1 MPSAQV
7 QISQLPAAGPI
18 TGAELVPVVQ
28 NGQTV
33 RTTAADISSSPSQTQ
48 TFLTVNAESTLPNSR
63 YLSTG
68 SGLSLTDN
76 GSQGPYR
83 IEFTG
88 IYASLGAVSPGV
100 LVNVDGTNI
109 AARTFQTSGN
119 GLSVVNGGGVSG
131 NPTFSLT
138 GQVLSLANASGAGL
152 VALPNN
158 GTVTPRTIQGVASEI
173 DVTDGNGASGN
184 PVIGLADNPVVPGA
198 EGIVLPSGNTGD
210 RPPSPVNG
218 TLRYNSQIGA
228 FEGYASGNW
237 GAITTG
243 SGVTSVGLLMPSEFT
258 VTNSPITSAGDLTAT
273 WANQTS
279 GKFFASPTS
288 STGTPTFRAISAL
301 DVPVLNQNTTGQAGS
316 VANSVTFNTSG
327 GASPGATF
335 DGSAARTIDYST
347 VGAPKADG
355 TGATGT
361 WAINI
366 SGNAATATA
375 ATTATSATT
384 ATTAGSATTSNTAT
398 NIAGGAA
405 NRIPYQTSAG
415 STSFVVAPTVANTYL
430 EWSGSAFQW
439 SSNPLGTVSSVDVS
453 GGTTGLTTS
462 GGPITSSG
470 TITVGGVLVA
480 SNGGTGISSYTA
492 GDLVYASATTTLSK
506 LALGAAGQVLTSNG
520 TGPAYVNQS
529 TLSVGSATNSTNAT
543 NATNIAVTADTANAV
558 NYLVFVNGTNG
569 NRSALVN
576 SGITCNPSTG
586 EITSGISG
594 GTF

>member
-68 SGLSLTDN
+68 SGMSLTDN
-76 GSQGPYR
+76 GPQGPYR
-83 IEFTG
+83 IQFTG
-88 IYASLGAVSPGV
+88 IYASLGTVSPGV

-109 AARTFQTSGN
+109 VARTFQTSGN
-119 GLSVVNGGGVSG
+119 GLSVTNGDGVSG
-131 NPTFSLT
+131 SPTFSLT

-158 GTVTPRTIQGVASEI
+158 GTVTPRVIQGVASEI
-173 DVTDGNGASGN
+173 DVTDGDGASGN
-184 PVIGLADNPVVPGA
+184 PLIGLADNPVVPGV
-198 EGIVLPSGNTGD
+198 EGVVLPSGNTGD
-210 RPPSPVNG
+210 RASSPVNG
-218 TLRYNSQIGA
+218 TLRYNNQTQT
-228 FEGYASGNW
+228 FEGYANNSW

-243 SGVTSVGLLMPSEFT
+243 SGVTSVGLLMPGEFT
-258 VTNSPITSAGDLTAT
+258 VTNSPVTSTGDLTAA
-273 WANQTS
+273 WASQTS
-279 GKFFASPTS
+279 GKFFASPAS
-288 STGTPTFRAISAL
+288 STGTPAFRAILAS
-301 DVPVLNQNTTGQAGS
+301 DVPTLNQNTTGQAGS

-327 GASPGATF
+327 GAAPGAVF

-384 ATTAGSATTSNTAT
+384 ATTAGSATTSGTAT

-415 STSFVVAPTVANTYL
+415 ATSFVVAPTVPNTYL

-439 SSNPLGTVSSVDVS
+439 SANPLGTVSSVDVS

-470 TITVGGVLVA
+470 TITISGVLVP
-480 SNGGTGISSYTA
+480 SSGGTGISSYA
-492 GDLVYASATTTLSK
+492 VGDLLFANTTTTLDK
-506 LALGAAGQVLTSNG
+506 LTVGAAGRVLASNG
-520 TGPAYVNQS
+520 TAPAYVEQS
-529 TLSVGSATNSTNAT
+529 TLSVGSATNASNVAVTASTTNAT
-543 NATNIAVTADTANAV
+543 H
-558 NYLVFVNGTNG
+558 YLTFVSAISG
-569 NRSALVN
+569 NRPVLVN